1 MDDKLDAE
9 ALANLSPAER
19 RKLLRVLVALEQEA
33 APAPGGSWKWD
44 AMLVFIVASCIM
56 LAAWIGVLAVTLPMF
71 YHTGTWRGA
80 WVGFDAALLAAFAAT
95 GWTAWRRR
103 QLLIVSLVVLATLLL
118 CDAWFDV
125 VLDVATSG
133 FVASLL
139 SAVLVEVPLAVLAI
153 LMARR
158 LLRLTIGQIMRYEG
172 LTGPVPPLWQ
182 IPLLGPAI
190 GTPLARLI
198 KARSQRRAAVAA
210 CRPPRAADEEPPPP
224 G

>member
-1 MDDKLDAE
+1 MDEKLDLE

-19 RKLLRVLVALEQEA
+19 RKLLRALVALEQDA
-33 APAPGGSWKWD
+33 SQAPGSSWKWD
-44 AMLVFIVASCIM
+44 AVLVFLAGACIV
-56 LAAWIGVLAVTLPMF
+56 LAAWIGVLAVTLPRF

-80 WVGFDAALLAAFAAT
+80 WVGFDVALLAAFAAT

-103 QLLIVSLVVLATLLL
+103 QLLIVCLVVLATLLL

-133 FVASLL
+133 FLASLL
-139 SAVLVEVPLAVLAI
+139 SAVLAEVPLALLAT

-172 LTGPVPPLWQ
+172 MTGPVPPLRQ
-182 IPLLGPAI
+182 IPLLGPTA

-198 KARSQRRAAVAA
+198 KARANRRAAVAA
-210 CRPPRAADEEPPPP
+210 ACAPRSADEEPSAD
-224 G
+224 